1 MDLKDN
7 QSALILEI
15 DEEGEI
21 SVNVASGDID
31 GVTGTLCKAIAN
43 KLMQDID
50 FQEEIMDMIKLE
62 NE

>member
-21 SVNVASGDID
+21 NVNVASGDID
-31 GVTGTLCKAIAN
+31 GVTGTLCKAIASVCPEKDN
-43 KLMQDID
+43 YLI
-50 FQEEIMDMIKLE
+50 
-62 NE
+62 